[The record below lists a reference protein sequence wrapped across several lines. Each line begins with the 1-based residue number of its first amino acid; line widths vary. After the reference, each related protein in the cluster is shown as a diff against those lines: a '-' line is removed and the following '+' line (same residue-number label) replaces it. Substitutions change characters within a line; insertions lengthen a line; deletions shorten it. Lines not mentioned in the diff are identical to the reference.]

1 MPGSHNGL
9 TSDGAHA
16 GIGGDGG
23 TEAGAHSGA
32 HGGGGVNHGGGGMGR
47 PNVAGGGGRGGLH
60 SLVAGFHNQSFWH
73 GDEPA
78 TGAVTVTTVI
88 APKVSIRTAAR

>member
-1 MPGSHNGL
+1 MPGSHTGL
-9 TSDGAHA
+9 TFDGAHA

-32 HGGGGVNHGGGGMGR
+32 HGGGGVNHGDGGMGR
-47 PNVAGGGGRGGLH
+47 PNVAGGGGGGGLH

-78 TGAVTVTTVI
+78 TVTTVI